1 MVQGLQRLGNQGS
14 SAEWPGHVCDAA
26 LAVLDRAADRKP
38 IDDDLLQVAGRQA
51 LKQEIVNTVHCI
63 KSLELNDLLSRQSW
77 WSRFTGATLE
87 ERLKF
92 ESASK
97 RVSRAFA
104 QLEQLS
110 RDTDRRIALMQAER
124 ADLSASLA
132 SLDEAIDYG
141 QALLS
146 QSPLSQPGEVDD
158 FLLARFQNRLANL
171 ITMKAANSMAIQQFK
186 LAEEGLAALNDR
198 FRQIATVLFPL
209 WQQHLFAILN
219 APGRLART
227 HKPVEEFLTCHD
239 ALKTYFIAEARS

>member
-1 MVQGLQRLGNQGS
+1 MDKMVQGLQRLENQDG
-14 SAEWPGHVCDAA
+14 SAEWPSHICDAA

-51 LKQEIVNTVHCI
+51 LKQEIINTVQCI
-63 KSLELNDLLSRQSW
+63 TSLELNDLLSRQSW

-92 ESASK
+92 EAASK
-97 RVSRAFA
+97 KVSRAFA
-104 QLEQLS
+104 VLEQVS
-110 RDTDRRIALMQAER
+110 KDTDRRIALMRAER

-132 SLDEAIDYG
+132 SLDGAIDYG
-141 QALLS
+141 QTLV
-146 QSPLSQPGEVDD
+146 SQPAESDD
-158 FLLARFQNRLANL
+158 FLFARFQNRLANL
-171 ITMKAANSMAIQQFK
+171 ITMKAANTMAIQQFK

-219 APGRLART
+219 APGRLARN

>member
-1 MVQGLQRLGNQGS
+1 MAQGLQRLENQDGS
-14 SAEWPGHVCDAA
+14 AKWPSHVCEAA

-38 IDDDLLQVAGRQA
+38 INEELLQVAGRQA

-63 KSLELNDLLSRQSW
+63 RSLELNDLLSRQSW

-92 ESASK
+92 EAASK
-97 RVSRAFA
+97 KVSRAFA
-104 QLEQLS
+104 LLEQVS
-110 RDTDRRIALMQAER
+110 KDTDRRIAIMQAER
-124 ADLSASLA
+124 TDLSASLA

-141 QALLS
+141 QTLV
-146 QSPLSQPGEVDD
+146 SQPAESDD
-158 FLLARFQNRLANL
+158 FLFARFQNRLANL
-171 ITMKAANSMAIQQFK
+171 ITMKTANTMAIQQFK
-186 LAEEGLAALNDR
+186 LAEESLAALNDR

-219 APGRLART
+219 SPGRLARN
-227 HKPVEEFLTCHD
+227 HKPVEEFLACHD